1 MDFIDVSQFQGNIDW
16 EKVSKKYTMAIIRAG
31 YRGYAAGNIKEDPY
45 ARKNIKG
52 ALDNGIKVG
61 LYFMSQAV
69 NQSEADAEAQFC
81 IALLRA
87 YGITSAE
94 IAYDSEWSGA
104 PNRSGRADGLS
115 RAARTEICNRFCLIV
130 AQAGYSPLCYAST
143 SWFDEHL
150 VKSDLH
156 MGIWCAQYASRN
168 TLTGLAWK
176 YWQYTS
182 SGTVDGIQGKV
193 DISRTAENVVSGP
206 AQNVTTATDRI
217 DVQDS
222 VMTLSLAEDG
232 EKLFYIDGK
241 KSNFH
246 VYEFACRDRSDKILV
261 DGKLVRYLQKIRD
274 HFKAPVSINS
284 AYRNEAYN
292 AKIGGAH
299 TSYHCKGM
307 AADIVVTN
315 VPTLEVAQYAQ
326 RAGMLGIGWY
336 NYTGGFVHVDT
347 RSSKYYWRQDSAR
360 SSYYQVQSFIAE
372 SKNPVTYNIKGY
384 TLRTLRYSDKGEDVR
399 FLQQLLTA
407 QGFACGTAD
416 GAFGGLTETAVR
428 NFQRKHGL
436 SVDGVCGQN
445 TWSAILAIY

>member
-115 RAARTEICNRFCLIV
+115 KAARTEICNRFCLIV

-182 SGTVDGIQGKV
+182 SGSVDGIQGKV
-193 DISRTAENVVSGP
+193 DLSRTAEGVVSGP
-206 AQNVTTATDRI
+206 AQNVTTAADRI
-217 DVQDS
+217 DVRDG

-241 KSNFH
+241 KNGFGI
-246 VYEFACRDRSDKILV
+246 EFRAV
-261 DGKLVRYLQKIRD
+261 DGGITVADFCDGERNFIFAKFDKNRSLVYAGSRYGEKSGGI
-274 HFKAPVSINS
+274 SINPENGEIFIAKSRNGEQQQKGTVIS
-284 AYRNEAYN
+284 ADGILLYSGDYKNGSMDGEGTLFNEDGSIKYKGEFRRNLYSGN
-292 AKIGGAH
+292 
-299 TSYHCKGM
+299 
-307 AADIVVTN
+307 
-315 VPTLEVAQYAQ
+315 
-326 RAGMLGIGWY
+326 GMLFFVISDYRRIRNQMPSGQIGFWELI
-336 NYTGGFVHVDT
+336 NS
-347 RSSKYYWRQDSAR
+347 R
-360 SSYYQVQSFIAE
+360 
-372 SKNPVTYNIKGY
+372 
-384 TLRTLRYSDKGEDVR
+384 
-399 FLQQLLTA
+399 
-407 QGFACGTAD
+407 
-416 GAFGGLTETAVR
+416 
-428 NFQRKHGL
+428 
-436 SVDGVCGQN
+436 
-445 TWSAILAIY
+445 